1 MKTNQHLDA
10 LAAAIAESRATLRD
24 LHEADGAVDE
34 LIRESLP
41 WTYTT
46 TSKAHVREQQLA
58 GRVMAMRKR
67 WSWLWMCME
76 YELTI
81 RV

>member
-10 LAAAIAESRATLRD
+10 LNAAIAESRATLHD
-24 LHEADGAVDE
+24 VHKCEWAVSE
-34 LIRESLP
+34 LIRECLP

-46 TSKAHVREQQLA
+46 TSKSHVREQQLA

>member
-1 MKTNQHLDA
+1 MKTNAHLDA
-10 LAAAIAESRATLRD
+10 LNSAIAESRATLRD
-24 LHEADGAVDE
+24 LHNADGAVSE

-58 GRVMAMRKR
+58 GNVKKVRRK
-67 WSWLWMCME
+67 WSWSELRFV